1 MTGDEHAKAANKMNV
16 VVARGLLFFSR
27 RPRCLSDEFG
37 GEGILQTPLIDP
49 IRPGIARFCK
59 LINFL
64 FSERILELQLQRPAT
79 VLDQSGHDQKKKWSQ
94 WSGLNRR
101 PAVYETA
108 ALPLSYTGLR
118 GLAKQRLLVGQAGR
132 DITRRPET
140 RQDSPALDQEFM
152 AAICCLAS
160 DGRCRVCRPL
170 LTSLPPG
177 QLTGTRLRPR
187 VGVPTSTHRL
197 CSSS

>member
-27 RPRCLSDEFG
+27 RPRCLSDEIG

-118 GLAKQRLLVGQAGR
+118 GLAKHRLLVGQAGWN
-132 DITRRPET
+132 ITRRPKHVKIAQHLT
-140 RQDSPALDQEFM
+140 RSYGGYLLLGFRRAMPCLSATFNISP
-152 AAICCLAS
+152 
-160 DGRCRVCRPL
+160 
-170 LTSLPPG
+170 
-177 QLTGTRLRPR
+177 TR
-187 VGVPTSTHRL
+187 STNGNSTP
-197 CSSS
+197 SSSRRPNIDASFVQQ